1 MQKWIDLSLEDFQ
14 NFRVSKEWFTISENP
29 GKVLSGTSS
38 GSNQARDPVADFK
51 RGIKRD
57 IGLFPTLKQDK

>member
-29 GKVLSGTSS
+29 GKVFSAPSPGNSQT
-38 GSNQARDPVADFK
+38 RDLVASFK